1 MRRRALLAASAA
13 SGGSGGGELADFYL
27 TLNTT
32 NSENL
37 KVYEFFEKNCSSDGF
52 SRDWVPT
59 NINVYVN
66 GQAGNATFS
75 NARVTWANSYVN
87 DIIWFVFFE
96 GMEDIGLNPICILH
110 NNGTLEAF
118 DDD

>member
-1 MRRRALLAASAA
+1 MRRRALLTASAA
-13 SGGSGGGELADFYL
+13 SGGGELADFYL

-37 KVYEFFEKNCSSDGF
+37 KVFEMFERECTSDGI
-52 SRDWVPT
+52 SCDWNPT
-59 NINVYVN
+59 NINVYVS
-66 GQAGNATFS
+66 GQAGNAMFS
-75 NARVTWANSYVN
+75 NARVRWANRDVANRVCWSV
-87 DIIWFVFFE
+87 DFE
-96 GMEDIGLNPICILH
+96 GMEDIGINPVCNLH

>member
-13 SGGSGGGELADFYL
+13 SGGGELADFYL

-32 NSENL
+32 NSENI
-37 KVYEFFEKNCSSDGF
+37 KVYELFEKNYSSDGIYC
-52 SRDWVPT
+52 DWTPT
-59 NINVYVN
+59 NINVYVS

-75 NARVTWANSYVN
+75 NARVTVASRHVSNSISWDVA
-87 DIIWFVFFE
+87 FE
-96 GMEDIGLNPICILH
+96 GMEDIGILPVCYLF
-110 NNGTLEAF
+110 NNGTLKAF